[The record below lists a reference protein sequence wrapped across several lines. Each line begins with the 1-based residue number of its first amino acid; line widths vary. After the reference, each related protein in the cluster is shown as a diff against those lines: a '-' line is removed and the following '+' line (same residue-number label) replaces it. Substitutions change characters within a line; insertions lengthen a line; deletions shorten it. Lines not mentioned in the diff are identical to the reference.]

1 MTPVLASL
9 LLPLHI
15 AETETIVVRMLRS
28 IYSPVLRWSLAN
40 RKVMLAIGL
49 AFLAAT
55 GLLWTRLGSEFLPA
69 LEEGNYWDPRLAEQQ
84 HPPRYLG
91 AVSQGNASMIWRA
104 SHSAVGFSVTANHN
118 SCRHRWPRTRNANS
132 C

>member
-1 MTPVLASL
+1 VTPVLASL

-69 LEEGNYWDPRLAEQQ
+69 LEEGN
-84 HPPRYLG
+84 
-91 AVSQGNASMIWRA
+91 
-104 SHSAVGFSVTANHN
+104 
-118 SCRHRWPRTRNANS
+118 
-132 C
+132 